1 MKFGKI
7 LAQRKTSDA
16 ANAGFWAGLFAG
28 ILEAVFSLT
37 VVIVNKELLLK
48 EFAEIKNRYGV
59 LIPYDTSTLYLI
71 TLITTPFAII
81 LMYLI
86 VGILFGVIF
95 EKIKGKPGM
104 KAFILS
110 ILFGVGFGLTT
121 NLPMS
126 RASIMGFS
134 VFTWLLFAFVFL
146 AMYHKQTRKEKEE
159 KVGMDKK
166 NRSLSVFLIVL
177 FALSFGLA
185 FLCRYFRI
193 RLVSL
198 APVYMFMPFLAT
210 LLVMYFYKIPF
221 RSLGISM
228 KLNKWYI
235 VAWLLPGF
243 LALFSLGISL
253 LLPGTSYSANLEGL
267 TRYHISSRVNTPLPP
282 LLYFL
287 ILALIAG
294 PTINAIFAFGE
305 EIGWRGFLYKET
317 RHLGFWKYSL
327 FVGLIWGVWHAPVVL
342 EGYNYPEHPLLG
354 VLFMII
360 FCVAISPIF
369 GYIREK
375 SDSVIAAAIMH
386 GSLNAFA
393 GISVAFVKGSDLI
406 VGLQG
411 ISGFIALAMLDF
423 LILLRGDYK

>member
-1 MKFGKI
+1 MRLDRI
-7 LAQRKTSDA
+7 LARRKTSDA
-16 ANAGFWAGLFAG
+16 ANAGFWAGLLVG
-28 ILEAVFSLT
+28 ILEAIFSFT
-37 VVIVNKELLLK
+37 VVIVNKEVLLK
-48 EFAEIKNRYGV
+48 EFAEVKNRYGA
-59 LIPYDTSTLYLI
+59 LIPYSTNTLYLL
-71 TLITTPFAII
+71 TLVTTPFAII

-95 EKIKGKPGM
+95 EKIKGGPGI
-104 KAFILS
+104 KALILS

-121 NLPMS
+121 NLPLS
-126 RASIMGFS
+126 RASIMGFNI
-134 VFTWLLFAFVFL
+134 FTWLIFAFVFL
-146 AMYHKQTRKEKEE
+146 AMYQKQRDNEKEE
-159 KVGMDKK
+159 RVRRNKK
-166 NRSLSVFLIVL
+166 NRPLSVFLIVL

-185 FLCRYFRI
+185 FLCIYFRI

-210 LLVMYFYKIPF
+210 LLTMYFYKIPF
-221 RSLGISM
+221 RNLEISL
-228 KLNKWYI
+228 KLNKWYV

-243 LALFSLGISL
+243 LALLSLGISL
-253 LLPGTSYSANLEGL
+253 LFPGTRYSASLEGL
-267 TRYHISSRVNTPLPP
+267 SRYHISSHVNTPLSP

-327 FVGLIWGVWHAPVVL
+327 FVGLIWGIWHAPIIL

-354 VLFMII
+354 VLFMIV

-375 SDSVIAAAIMH
+375 SGSVIAAAIMH

-393 GISVAFVKGSDLI
+393 GIPVAFVKGSDLV

-411 ISGFIALAMLDF
+411 ISGFIVLAVLDF
-423 LILLRGDYK
+423 LILLKGDYK